1 MHNIIRIYI
10 YTYIDYMS
18 IRKIASE
25 CPNDDP
31 YFTRTMYRI
40 GLLRRGM
47 TAEDI
52 VNRRRV
58 IYYCVCVVLRV
69 IIIATVY
76 KLRDSRIVQGLV
88 MLGAL
93 VGVGNLGGR
102 FEGNQWW
109 SKKFQLLMSCIIV
122 ILVILTYLKYVES
135 WAIPLAMA
143 VSLVGGVLQSFM
155 IRFC

>member
-1 MHNIIRIYI
+1 
-10 YTYIDYMS
+10 MS
-18 IRKIASE
+18 IRKIAMG

-47 TAEDI
+47 TAQDI

-58 IYYCVCVVLRV
+58 IYYSVCVVIRLTL
-69 IIIATVY
+69 IAVVY
-76 KLRDSRIVQGLV
+76 KLRDSVIVQGLV
-88 MLGAL
+88 MAGAL
-93 VGVGNLGGR
+93 MGVVNLGGR
-102 FEGNQWW
+102 YEGNQWW

-122 ILVILTYLKYVES
+122 IMVILTYLKYVKS
-135 WAIPLAMA
+135 WTIPLAMA
-143 VSLVGGVLQSFM
+143 VSLAGGLLQSFM

>member
-1 MHNIIRIYI
+1 
-10 YTYIDYMS
+10 MS
-18 IRKIASE
+18 IRKIATG

-47 TAEDI
+47 TAQDI

-58 IYYCVCVVLRV
+58 IYYSVCVVIRLTL
-69 IIIATVY
+69 IAVVY
-76 KLRDSRIVQGLV
+76 KLRDNVIVQGLV
-88 MLGAL
+88 MAGAL
-93 VGVGNLGGR
+93 MGVVNLGGR
-102 FEGNQWW
+102 YEGNQWW

-122 ILVILTYLKYVES
+122 ILVILTYLKYVKS
-135 WAIPLAMA
+135 WTIPLAMA
-143 VSLVGGVLQSFM
+143 VSLAGGVLQSFM

>member
-1 MHNIIRIYI
+1 
-10 YTYIDYMS
+10 MS
-18 IRKIASE
+18 IRKIAMG

-58 IYYCVCVVLRV
+58 IYYCVCVVIRLT
-69 IIIATVY
+69 IIAVVY
-76 KLRDSRIVQGLV
+76 KLRDNVIVQGLV
-88 MLGAL
+88 MAGAL
-93 VGVGNLGGR
+93 MGVVNLGGR
-102 FEGNQWW
+102 YEGNQWW

-122 ILVILTYLKYVES
+122 IMVILTYLKYVKS
-135 WAIPLAMA
+135 WTIPLAMA
-143 VSLVGGVLQSFM
+143 VSLAGGLLQSFM

>member
-1 MHNIIRIYI
+1 
-10 YTYIDYMS
+10 MS
-18 IRKIASE
+18 IRKIAMG

-47 TAEDI
+47 TAQDI

-58 IYYCVCVVLRV
+58 IYYCVCVVIRLT
-69 IIIATVY
+69 IIAVVY
-76 KLRDSRIVQGLV
+76 KLRDNVIVQGLV
-88 MLGAL
+88 MAGAL
-93 VGVGNLGGR
+93 MGVVNLGGR
-102 FEGNQWW
+102 YEGNQWW

-122 ILVILTYLKYVES
+122 ILVILTYLKYVKS
-135 WAIPLAMA
+135 WTIPLAMA
-143 VSLVGGVLQSFM
+143 VSLAGGLLQSFM

>member
-1 MHNIIRIYI
+1 
-10 YTYIDYMS
+10 MS
-18 IRKIASE
+18 IRKIAMG

-58 IYYCVCVVLRV
+58 IYYCVCVVMRLTL
-69 IIIATVY
+69 IAVVY
-76 KLRDSRIVQGLV
+76 KLRDNVIVQGLV
-88 MLGAL
+88 MAGAL
-93 VGVGNLGGR
+93 MGVVNLGGR
-102 FEGNQWW
+102 YEGNQWW

-122 ILVILTYLKYVES
+122 ILVILTYLKYVKS
-135 WAIPLAMA
+135 WTIPLAMA
-143 VSLVGGVLQSFM
+143 VSLAGGVLQSFM

>member
-1 MHNIIRIYI
+1 
-10 YTYIDYMS
+10 MS
-18 IRKIASE
+18 IRKIAMG

-47 TAEDI
+47 TAQDI

-58 IYYCVCVVLRV
+58 IYYSVCVVIRLML
-69 IIIATVY
+69 IAVVY
-76 KLRDSRIVQGLV
+76 KLRDNVIVQGLV
-88 MLGAL
+88 MVGAL
-93 VGVGNLGGR
+93 MGVVNLGGR
-102 FEGNQWW
+102 YEGNQWW

-122 ILVILTYLKYVES
+122 ILVILTYLKYVKS
-135 WAIPLAMA
+135 WTIPLAMA
-143 VSLVGGVLQSFM
+143 VSLAGGLLQSFM

>member
-1 MHNIIRIYI
+1 
-10 YTYIDYMS
+10 MS
-18 IRKIASE
+18 IRKIAMG

-31 YFTRTMYRI
+31 YFIRTMYRI

-58 IYYCVCVVLRV
+58 IYYCVCVVIRLT
-69 IIIATVY
+69 IIAVVY
-76 KLRDSRIVQGLV
+76 KLRDNVIVQGLV
-88 MLGAL
+88 MAGAL
-93 VGVGNLGGR
+93 MGVVNLGGR
-102 FEGNQWW
+102 YEGNQWW

-122 ILVILTYLKYVES
+122 ILVILTYLKYVKS
-135 WAIPLAMA
+135 WTIPLAMA
-143 VSLVGGVLQSFM
+143 VSLAGGLLQSFM

>member
-1 MHNIIRIYI
+1 
-10 YTYIDYMS
+10 MS
-18 IRKIASE
+18 IRKIVMG

-40 GLLRRGM
+40 GLLRRGL

-58 IYYCVCVVLRV
+58 IYYCLCVVIRLT
-69 IIIATVY
+69 IISVVY
-76 KLRDSRIVQGLV
+76 KLRDNVIVQGLV
-88 MLGAL
+88 MAGAL
-93 VGVGNLGGR
+93 MGVVNLGGR
-102 FEGNQWW
+102 YEGNQWW

-122 ILVILTYLKYVES
+122 ILVILTYLKYVKS
-135 WAIPLAMA
+135 WTIPLAMA
-143 VSLVGGVLQSFM
+143 VSLAGGLLQSFM

>member
-1 MHNIIRIYI
+1 
-10 YTYIDYMS
+10 MS
-18 IRKIASE
+18 IRKIAMG

-47 TAEDI
+47 TAQDI

-58 IYYCVCVVLRV
+58 IYYSVCVVIRLTL
-69 IIIATVY
+69 IAVVY
-76 KLRDSRIVQGLV
+76 KLRDSVIVQGLV
-88 MLGAL
+88 MAGAL
-93 VGVGNLGGR
+93 MGVVNLGGR
-102 FEGNQWW
+102 YEGNQWW

-122 ILVILTYLKYVES
+122 ILVILTYLKYVKS
-135 WAIPLAMA
+135 WTIPLAMA
-143 VSLVGGVLQSFM
+143 VSLAGGLLQSFM

>member
-1 MHNIIRIYI
+1 
-10 YTYIDYMS
+10 MS
-18 IRKIASE
+18 IRKIAMG

-47 TAEDI
+47 TAQDI

-58 IYYCVCVVLRV
+58 IYYSVCVVIRLML
-69 IIIATVY
+69 IAVVY
-76 KLRDSRIVQGLV
+76 KLRDSVIVQGLV
-88 MLGAL
+88 MAGAL
-93 VGVGNLGGR
+93 MGVVNLGGR
-102 FEGNQWW
+102 YEGNQWW

-122 ILVILTYLKYVES
+122 ILVILTYLKYVKS
-135 WAIPLAMA
+135 WTIPLAMA
-143 VSLVGGVLQSFM
+143 VSLAGGLLQSFM

>member
-1 MHNIIRIYI
+1 
-10 YTYIDYMS
+10 MS
-18 IRKIASE
+18 IRKIAMG

-58 IYYCVCVVLRV
+58 IYYCVCVVIRLT
-69 IIIATVY
+69 IIAVVY
-76 KLRDSRIVQGLV
+76 KLRDNVIVQGLV
-88 MLGAL
+88 MAGAL
-93 VGVGNLGGR
+93 MGVVNLGGR
-102 FEGNQWW
+102 YEGNQWW

-122 ILVILTYLKYVES
+122 ILVILTFFKYVES
-135 WAIPLAMA
+135 WTIPMAMA
-143 VSLVGGVLQSFM
+143 VSLGGGVLQSFM

>member
-1 MHNIIRIYI
+1 
-10 YTYIDYMS
+10 MS
-18 IRKIASE
+18 IRKIAMG

-58 IYYCVCVVLRV
+58 IYYCVCVVIRLTL
-69 IIIATVY
+69 IAVVY
-76 KLRDSRIVQGLV
+76 KLRDNVIVQGLV
-88 MLGAL
+88 MAGAL
-93 VGVGNLGGR
+93 MGVVNLGGR
-102 FEGNQWW
+102 YEGNQWW

-122 ILVILTYLKYVES
+122 ILVILTYLKYVKS
-135 WAIPLAMA
+135 WTIPLAMA
-143 VSLVGGVLQSFM
+143 VSLAGGLLQSFM

>member
-1 MHNIIRIYI
+1 MI
-10 YTYIDYMS
+10 
-18 IRKIASE
+18 IRKIAME

-47 TAEDI
+47 TAVEI
-52 VNRRRV
+52 ANRRRV
-58 IYYCVCVVLRV
+58 IYYCVCVVIRLTL
-69 IIIATVY
+69 IAVVY
-76 KLRDSRIVQGLV
+76 KLRDSIIVQGLV
-88 MLGAL
+88 MVGAL
-93 VGVGNLGGR
+93 IGVVNLGGR
-102 FEGNQWW
+102 YEGNQWW

-122 ILVILTYLKYVES
+122 IMVILTYLKYVKS
-135 WAIPLAMA
+135 WTIPFAMA

>member
-1 MHNIIRIYI
+1 
-10 YTYIDYMS
+10 MS
-18 IRKIASE
+18 IRKIAMG

-58 IYYCVCVVLRV
+58 IYYSVCVVIRLML
-69 IIIATVY
+69 IAVVY
-76 KLRDSRIVQGLV
+76 KLRDSVIVQGLV
-88 MLGAL
+88 MAGAL
-93 VGVGNLGGR
+93 MGVVNLGGR
-102 FEGNQWW
+102 YEGNQWW

-122 ILVILTYLKYVES
+122 ILVILTYLKYVKS
-135 WAIPLAMA
+135 WTIPLAMA
-143 VSLVGGVLQSFM
+143 VSLAGGLLQSFM